1 VLIVLCILYSAFV
14 GPLRICFRAE
24 AEGAAW
30 VFETS
35 VTLVFCTDLAISF
48 NTAFL
53 SNGQWVC
60 ERGEIARHYLQGW
73 FWIDA
78 PAAVPVELLELA
90 FTQTEGAGPQSL
102 NAFRILRMLRLA
114 RMLRLFKM
122 GAYISRL
129 EDQLDLNLRPLR
141 VVQLIAQMLF
151 VAHILA
157 CGWFLTT
164 WLWLDGSDE
173 ETWIDLYDGG
183 SAADGPVQR
192 QYYLSFWWS
201 ITTLFAVNPIPQR
214 TDSERDFIIV
224 VNVFNR
230 LFFAYVVGNISS
242 LISQFDRQAAMVR
255 DKIDMLKE
263 YLQWR
268 GIPKELAFR
277 IKRYFLIYYKRQA
290 VYDERAILAGL
301 NPSLKQELVIAN
313 CRQTLGRIPLFRLLS
328 IDFLAEVFPLAK
340 PQTHTQGE
348 VIFAQG
354 AVANELHF
362 ILEGEVDLLS
372 DIDGVRPERRIR
384 SSSETLLSVDEEADE
399 LVEMHGA
406 GCGSFGQEVLV
417 GERRRCTAVAH
428 TAVVETFIMERD
440 DLLRLFDH
448 KELTVDLRRL
458 CHELLEDFMARER
471 ISNIKRKLRMGRI
484 FTVPSLSAEERAG
497 LRLLFSWRR
506 HRQIRA
512 KQNDALFKVIK
523 SIVRGE
529 GQTGRRNTIIPDSFK
544 KKPARGAL
552 TTGGGSGW
560 TAEGSVAIEQ
570 LSLKQDRLQ
579 ADMDELLEGM
589 AQLLTRIPPTTQ
601 EGR

>member
-1 VLIVLCILYSAFV
+1 
-14 GPLRICFRAE
+14 
-24 AEGAAW
+24 
-30 VFETS
+30 
-35 VTLVFCTDLAISF
+35 
-48 NTAFL
+48 
-53 SNGQWVC
+53 
-60 ERGEIARHYLQGW
+60 
-73 FWIDA
+73 
-78 PAAVPVELLELA
+78 
-90 FTQTEGAGPQSL
+90 
-102 NAFRILRMLRLA
+102 
-114 RMLRLFKM
+114 
-122 GAYISRL
+122 
-129 EDQLDLNLRPLR
+129 
-141 VVQLIAQMLF
+141 
-151 VAHILA
+151 
-157 CGWFLTT
+157 
-164 WLWLDGSDE
+164 
-173 ETWIDLYDGG
+173 
-183 SAADGPVQR
+183 
-192 QYYLSFWWS
+192 
-201 ITTLFAVNPIPQR
+201 
-214 TDSERDFIIV
+214 
-224 VNVFNR
+224 
-230 LFFAYVVGNISS
+230 
-242 LISQFDRQAAMVR
+242 
-255 DKIDMLKE
+255 
-263 YLQWR
+263 
-268 GIPKELAFR
+268 
-277 IKRYFLIYYKRQA
+277 
-290 VYDERAILAGL
+290 
-301 NPSLKQELVIAN
+301 
-313 CRQTLGRIPLFRLLS
+313 
-328 IDFLAEVFPLAK
+328 
-340 PQTHTQGE
+340 
-348 VIFAQG
+348 
-354 AVANELHF
+354 
-362 ILEGEVDLLS
+362 
-372 DIDGVRPERRIR
+372 
-384 SSSETLLSVDEEADE
+384 
-399 LVEMHGA
+399 VEMHGA